1 MRLVLVTR
9 KQMDERE
16 RLIRIEARQDAHE
29 DGCTQKWAAAD
40 SSIQEVKNDVQALS
54 DKLDRRFDD
63 VAEKRD
69 HQHAAN
75 TRYLIG
81 ILLAVLGYICSQAF
95 PHLFTA
101 LNK

>member
-1 MRLVLVTR
+1 
-9 KQMDERE
+9 MDARE
-16 RLIRIEARQDAHE
+16 ELIRVKTRLEAHE

-40 SSIQEVKNDVQALS
+40 ASIQEVKEDVESLS
-54 DKLDRRFDD
+54 AKVDRRFDD

-69 HQHAAN
+69 KQHAAN

>member
-1 MRLVLVTR
+1 MEDR
-9 KQMDERE
+9 DE
-16 RLIRIEARQDAHE
+16 LIRVKARLEAHE

-40 SSIQEVKNDVQALS
+40 SSIQEVKQDVESLS
-54 DKLDRRFDD
+54 NKVDRRFDD

-69 HQHAAN
+69 KQHAAN

-81 ILLAVLGYICSQAF
+81 ILLAVLGYIASQAF